1 MSFISRVRKEHADLA
16 AKQQKLC
23 DFIAG
28 PVFPTLHTTDQHL
41 LIMQRGSMETYLG
54 ILALRLER
62 AGPEEPSEPAL
73 GEPVETGG
81 HDIDRDGS
89 LKFDM

>member
-23 DFIAG
+23 DFIASEN
-28 PVFPTLHTTDQHL
+28 FAALDTTHQHL
-41 LIMQRGSMETYLG
+41 LIAQRGTMETYKM

-81 HDIDRDGS
+81 HDIDRDGP

>member
-41 LIMQRGSMETYLG
+41 LIMQRGSMETWL
-54 ILALRLER
+54 
-62 AGPEEPSEPAL
+62 S
-73 GEPVETGG
+73 
-81 HDIDRDGS
+81 
-89 LKFDM
+89 